1 MKKNGLT
8 TAANQREEEPV
19 LITSTGAI
27 FEEFLPKES
36 ESGMSQM
43 STKEVCNALTNL
55 PMTWFANEE
64 TIFSPFPNFFLQGL
78 KERTLGKGKTFR
90 ASRKIKKYDED
101 FDPKS
106 FATETAVDVYTKAHM
121 ALSE

>member
-1 MKKNGLT
+1 MIAKL
-8 TAANQREEEPV
+8 
-19 LITSTGAI
+19 
-27 FEEFLPKES
+27 
-36 ESGMSQM
+36 MS
-43 STKEVCNALTNL
+43 SKLYDIEHCD
-55 PMTWFANEE
+55 
-64 TIFSPFPNFFLQGL
+64 FFLQGL

>member
-8 TAANQREEEPV
+8 TSANQREEEPV

-43 STKEVCNALTNL
+43 STKEVCNALPSL
-55 PMTWFANEE
+55 RPLFANEE
-64 TIFSPFPNFFLQGL
+64 TIFS
-78 KERTLGKGKTFR
+78 T
-90 ASRKIKKYDED
+90 
-101 FDPKS
+101 
-106 FATETAVDVYTKAHM
+106 
-121 ALSE
+121 

>member
-43 STKEVCNALTNL
+43 STKEVCNALPTKPTKDLIVNL
-55 PMTWFANEE
+55 QTKSQ
-64 TIFSPFPNFFLQGL
+64 FSARFL
-78 KERTLGKGKTFR
+78 TSSFR
-90 ASRKIKKYDED
+90 
-101 FDPKS
+101 
-106 FATETAVDVYTKAHM
+106 V
-121 ALSE
+121 

>member
-8 TAANQREEEPV
+8 TSANQKEEEPV

-43 STKEVCNALTNL
+43 STKEVCNALPSL
-55 PMTWFANEE
+55 LRPLFANEE
-64 TIFSPFPNFFLQGL
+64 TIFS
-78 KERTLGKGKTFR
+78 T
-90 ASRKIKKYDED
+90 
-101 FDPKS
+101 
-106 FATETAVDVYTKAHM
+106 
-121 ALSE
+121 

>member
-8 TAANQREEEPV
+8 TSANQKEEEPV

-43 STKEVCNALTNL
+43 STKEVCNALRSL
-55 PMTWFANEE
+55 LRPLFANEE
-64 TIFSPFPNFFLQGL
+64 TIFS
-78 KERTLGKGKTFR
+78 T
-90 ASRKIKKYDED
+90 
-101 FDPKS
+101 
-106 FATETAVDVYTKAHM
+106 
-121 ALSE
+121 